1 MTLSWGYSRGMG
13 TQARVKDKSLIR
25 VRVGV
30 EAMTGLRDRGRDG
43 VGARVRVGTWVGVRV
58 KVGVWARVRVCMGAG
73 AVVWV

>member
-1 MTLSWGYSRGMG
+1 MG
-13 TQARVKDKSLIR
+13 TRARVKDKSLVR

-30 EAMTGLRDRGRDG
+30 EAMTGLGDRGRDG
-43 VGARVRVGTWVGVRV
+43 VGARVRVGTRVGVRV